1 MIQNAVLFYCEPFTS
16 QYAIIRK
23 KVQRHKPT
31 SFSFFL
37 IEWPKVKISKNIV
50 DFQFLNT
57 NCLYHFFSC
66 YIPICMLLLTL
77 NAFQYFT
84 IQIGRLYTQFD
95 FHCLNFFLLFLISQK
110 IWMFFQQNK
119 VEKPKSKSFI
129 FYQIILYRFCNHLC
143 IYA

>member
-23 KVQRHKPT
+23 KCKGLNPPV
-31 SFSFFL
+31 FDFFL

-50 DFQFLNT
+50 DFYFLNA

-77 NAFQYFT
+77 NAF
-84 IQIGRLYTQFD
+84 
-95 FHCLNFFLLFLISQK
+95 
-110 IWMFFQQNK
+110 
-119 VEKPKSKSFI
+119 
-129 FYQIILYRFCNHLC
+129 
-143 IYA
+143 